1 VARFKRLLAVS
12 APLAG
17 GEYLSEKFNE
27 FVEAVQIKVW
37 IDKNSIRRTD
47 GGNVAADLTI
57 SEGDIEIKYNVYLS
71 NKVELEF
78 RSADRS
84 HAELAAILLRH
95 AGVSAEVKKKE
106 GKNVWYVKVSTD
118 KLAAGREKLRKALA
132 EIVKAAVKDDLVE
145 AGKAERWLK
154 KLERGR
160 VLMEGW
166 PKYKVRLVKSA
177 LEISFG
183 SPNLDSIQQA
193 AQRLREM
200 GLEEGVHFTVKMPGE
215 GRYGY
220 VYILREGLAYAAWLS
235 VNSEGEQQRK
245 LAERFVELI
254 LRRAEEKGDA
264 VYEKAQKIIEEGKAW
279 GSQTLE
285 GFEKRVEVGGKE
297 HVVKVIGGGAK
308 LEESWSGKKLLRL
321 TITAEV
327 DGVRS
332 DYTITFSRYGRTN
345 AAVGFATARGD
356 APEVREADAERFSAL
371 IKALTGRE
379 PRIRR
384 RSDGKIEIECYEGHL
399 EGFML
404 YKEFFGTI
412 MQWLKDTSR
421 RGRGTD
427 RQEAGGL
434 P

>member
-12 APLAG
+12 APSAG
-17 GEYLSEKFNE
+17 GEYLSDKFNK
-27 FVEAVQIKVW
+27 FVKAVQIKVW
-37 IDKNSIRRTD
+37 FDKNSIRRTD

-118 KLAAGREKLRKALA
+118 KLAAGREELRKAIA
-132 EIVKAAVKDDLVE
+132 EIVRSAVKDDLVE

-154 KLERGR
+154 KLEKGR

-177 LEISFG
+177 LEIRFG

-220 VYILREGLAYAAWLS
+220 VYILKEGLAYAAWLS
-235 VNSEGEQQRK
+235 VNSEGEQQK

-264 VYEKAQKIIEEGKAW
+264 VSEKAQKIIEEGKAW

-285 GFEKRVEVGGKE
+285 RFEKKVEVGGKE

-308 LEESWSGKKLLRL
+308 LEESWSDKKLLRL